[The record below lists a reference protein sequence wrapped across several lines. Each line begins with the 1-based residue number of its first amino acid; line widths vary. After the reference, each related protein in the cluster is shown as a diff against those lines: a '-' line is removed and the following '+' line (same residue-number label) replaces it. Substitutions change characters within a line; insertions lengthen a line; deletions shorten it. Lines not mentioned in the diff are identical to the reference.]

1 MRDFT
6 TVCDPVTVTDRKAVN
21 SLISDYRWPLD
32 LDVQLGWESNVFKMT
47 GRNFLE
53 CYRFGGDQPDGA
65 LVAQEPALDEFFD
78 RLQHYL
84 PDDERFV
91 VQSIGAEFTG
101 NDEFP
106 LYAEQWVV
114 TADTIDHTRFKTE

>member
-6 TVCDPVTVTDRKAVN
+6 TVCDPVTVTDRAAVTN
-21 SLISDYRWPLD
+21 LVSEYRWPTG
-32 LDVQLGWESNVFKMT
+32 LDVQVGWDSNVFRMS
-47 GRNFLE
+47 GRNFVE
-53 CYRFGGDQPDGA
+53 AYTFGADQDEGD
-65 LVAQEPALDEFFD
+65 LVAQEPALREFFE
-78 RLQHYL
+78 RFQAYL
-84 PDDERFV
+84 PTDERFV

-114 TADTIDHTRFKTE
+114 TTATLEQTRFQEP